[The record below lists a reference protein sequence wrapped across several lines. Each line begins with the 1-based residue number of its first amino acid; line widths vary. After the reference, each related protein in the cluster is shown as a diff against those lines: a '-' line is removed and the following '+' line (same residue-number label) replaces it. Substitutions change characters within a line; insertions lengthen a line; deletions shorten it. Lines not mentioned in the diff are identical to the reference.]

1 MPQQPR
7 HPDAHY
13 RLSRFISMLFLL
25 TCLPGVLRGQTDLPR
40 QQLAPQVRKAV
51 AASRV
56 LHEAPRTQQMH
67 LSIGLPLRNQDE
79 LEALLPQLS
88 DPASANFHKY
98 LTPEQFAAEYG
109 PTEEDY
115 QAAIQFAQA
124 SGLTVTHT
132 HSNRGVLSVSGA
144 AADVE
149 RAFGVK
155 LMTYQHPTRG
165 EFYAPDREPT
175 LPAGAKLQ
183 DVAGLDNF
191 APPQPMGL
199 THGPETPLALQ
210 MRTNPLV
217 SGSGPYGYLIG
228 KDFRAAYAPGVTL
241 TGAGMT
247 VGLLEF
253 DGFFAGDE
261 TANFAA
267 AGLPAVPTTTVLLD
281 GFNGVP
287 GGDNVEVILDI
298 MMASY
303 MAPGLS
309 KVMVYEGETP
319 NDILNRMATD
329 NLAQQLSSSWG
340 FGGVNATTEQIF
352 KQYIAQGQ
360 SFMQASG
367 DSGAY
372 KNGVMTP
379 SDDPNVTVVGGTSVA
394 TSGGGGPW
402 LSEGAW
408 SGSGGGIS
416 TAYAIPSYQTG
427 VTMTAAKGST
437 TMRNLPDVALTADI
451 EMYLICDNG
460 YAISVGGTSAAAPL
474 WAGFLALANQQA
486 AANAK
491 PRVGFLNPLV
501 YAIGESGN
509 YALDFHDITTGN
521 TGYAAVTG
529 YDLAT
534 GWGSPMGQHL
544 IYDLTGT
551 AAAPGFNVALPV
563 ATLGIRQPATGAT
576 TGGATSLTVTPVSGF
591 TGTVGLA
598 VTGLPAGVTA
608 VFSPASTVLSSTAA
622 ASSTL
627 TFTVGTTAV
636 AGTYPLTI
644 TGLSGKVSNTA
655 TLTFSVLAPSFTLTP
670 SSAVVTVVRPGSSTT
685 TIAVGAVNG
694 FSGSVA
700 LTTGTL
706 PTGVTAA
713 FSAAT
718 ATASSIMTIT
728 AGSTAVNGT
737 YTLMVNGVSGTLKSS
752 TTVAVTV
759 GTPSFALT
767 PSSAALTLNRP
778 SSGTSTIAIGA
789 VNGFT
794 GSVALTVGT
803 LPAGITATLSGANT
817 VASNVLT
824 LTAGSTAL
832 AGVYPITINGVSG
845 SLTASTTVTVTVV
858 LPKFTLTPSTTAIT
872 ISRPNSES
880 SIIAIGATGGFTGT
894 VALTASNLPAGLT
907 AAFSTSSA
915 TAGIVFTATA
925 SSAAAAGVYPIAING
940 VSGSLIAST
949 VVTVTVVIPTFTLT
963 PSAAAVTISRP
974 GTATSTIAVGE
985 VNGFTGSVQMTIGTL
1000 PAGVT
1005 AAWGAGSANLLTI
1018 TASSTAAT
1026 GLFPVTV
1033 TGTSG
1038 TLKVT
1043 TTVSVTV
1050 LAPSFTLAFT
1060 PASLAVPRGGSSA
1073 GSVTIGAVN
1082 GFSSTV
1088 TFAATGLPTGVTALF
1103 GTAAKGVVIVNFLA
1117 PPTAVAGSYAV
1128 TIAGVSGTLTA
1139 SAHLTLVV
1147 VAPSTATNF
1156 VNLAPNYNTLALAMD
1171 GVAFTGA
1178 GIDGAANGTSEAYSA
1193 NLTGV
1198 QQTIGGTAF
1207 YFGPAGVLDAVSGQ
1221 TVVLPAGQ
1229 FASLKLLATA
1239 VNGGQMTQTFKVT
1252 YTDGTSTSVVQSLSD
1267 WFSPASY
1274 TGETK
1279 ALTMAHRDTGTGLL
1293 DNRNFNLY
1301 EYSITLNSAKT
1312 VANVTFPNNSNVVV
1326 LAASLAG
1333 QVTSSTTK

>member
-1 MPQQPR
+1 MLQLQGST
-7 HPDAHY
+7 H
-13 RLSRFISMLFLL
+13 RFGRIASFVFFLI
-25 TCLPGVLRGQTDLPR
+25 CLPASLLGQTDLLR
-40 QQLAPQVRKAV
+40 QQPSTQVRRAV
-51 AASRV
+51 AASRL
-56 LHEAPRTQQMH
+56 LHQAPRSQRLH

-88 DPASANFHKY
+88 DPRSPNFHKY

-109 PTEEDY
+109 PSEQDY
-115 QAAIQFAQA
+115 QAAIEFAQQH
-124 SGLTVTHT
+124 GLTVTQT
-132 HSNRGVLSVSGA
+132 HGNRGVLSVSGA

-149 RAFGVK
+149 TAFGVK

-175 LPAGAKLQ
+175 MPAGAKLQ
-183 DVAGLDNF
+183 DVSGLDNF
-191 APPQPMGL
+191 APPAPMGL

-210 MRTNPLV
+210 LRPNPLV
-217 SGSGPYGYLIG
+217 SGSGPGGYLIG

-253 DGFFAGDE
+253 DGFFAADE

-267 AGLPAVPTTTVLLD
+267 AGLPAVPTSTVLVD
-281 GFNGVP
+281 GATGSA

-309 KVMVYEGETP
+309 KVIVYEGYTP

-372 KNGVMTP
+372 RNGVMTP

-394 TSGGGGPW
+394 TSGPSGAW

-408 SGSGGGIS
+408 SGSGGGVS
-416 TAYAIPSYQTG
+416 GMYAIPSYQTG
-427 VTMTAAKGST
+427 VAMAARSGST
-437 TMRNLPDVALTADI
+437 TMRNIPDVALTADI

-460 YAISVGGTSAAAPL
+460 YQISVGGTSAAAPL
-474 WAGFLALANQQA
+474 WAGFMALANQQA
-486 AANAK
+486 AANGKA
-491 PRVGFLNPLV
+491 RVGFINPLV

-521 TGYAAVTG
+521 TGYAAVAG

-551 AAAPGFNVALPV
+551 AAAASFTVAVPV
-563 ATLGIRQPATGAT
+563 TTLGIRQPAAGAT
-576 TGGATSLTVTPVSGF
+576 TGGAVSLSVTPVSGF

-608 VFSPASTVLSSTAA
+608 SFSPASPVLSSTSAV
-622 ASSTL
+622 SSTL
-627 TFTVGTTAV
+627 TFAVGTTAA

-644 TGLSGKVSNTA
+644 TGLSGKVSSTA

-670 SSAVVTVVRPGSSTT
+670 ASTAVTVVKPGSATAI
-685 TIAVGAVNG
+685 IAIGAVNG
-694 FSGSVA
+694 FTGSVA
-700 LTTGTL
+700 LTASGL
-706 PTGVTAA
+706 PTGVTAT

-718 ATASSIMTIT
+718 STGTSVMTFT

-737 YTLMVNGVSGTLKSS
+737 YSIAVNGVSGSLKA
-752 TTVAVTV
+752 TTSLALTV
-759 GTPSFALT
+759 GTPSFTLT

-789 VNGFT
+789 VDGFT
-794 GSVALTVGT
+794 GSVALKVGT
-803 LPAGITATLSGANT
+803 LPTGITASFGAAGST
-817 VASNVLT
+817 TGNVLA
-824 LTAGSTAL
+824 LTAGSTAA
-832 AGVYPITINGVSG
+832 AGVYPITITGTSG
-845 SLTASTTVTVTVV
+845 TLTASTTVTVTVV
-858 LPKFTLTPSTTAIT
+858 LPKFTLTPSTAAIT

-880 SIIAIGATGGFTGT
+880 SMIAIGASGGFTGS
-894 VALTASNLPAGLT
+894 VALTTGTMPAGLT

-915 TAGIVFTATA
+915 TQGIVFTATA
-925 SSAAAAGVYPIAING
+925 SSTAAAGVYPITING
-940 VSGSLIAST
+940 VSGSLTAST
-949 VVTVTVVIPTFTLT
+949 VVTVTVVIPSFTLT
-963 PSAAAVTISRP
+963 PSAATVTISRP
-974 GTATSTIAVGE
+974 GSGTSTIAVGA
-985 VNGFTGSVQMTIGTL
+985 VNGFTGSVQMSIGTL

-1005 AAWGAGSANLLTI
+1005 ATWGAGSGNLLTI
-1018 TASSTAAT
+1018 AASSTAAS
-1026 GLFPVTV
+1026 GMFPVTV
-1033 TGTSG
+1033 TGVSG
-1038 TLKVT
+1038 TLKAT
-1043 TTVSVTV
+1043 ATVSVTV

-1073 GSVTIGAVN
+1073 GTLAIGAVN

-1088 TFAATGLPTGVTALF
+1088 TLTATGLPAGVTALF
-1103 GTAAKGVVIVNFLA
+1103 GTATKGVVIVNFLA

-1128 TIAGVSGTLTA
+1128 TISGVSGTLTA
-1139 SAHLTLVV
+1139 SAHLTLTVV
-1147 VAPSTATNF
+1147 VPATATSL
-1156 VNLAPNYNTLALAMD
+1156 VNLAPNYNVLALATD
-1171 GVAFTGA
+1171 SVAFAGT

-1198 QQTIGGTAF
+1198 QQTIGGTTF
-1207 YFGPAGVLDAVSGQ
+1207 YFGPAAVLDAVSGQ
-1221 TVVLPAGQ
+1221 TVALPAGQ
-1229 FASLKLLATA
+1229 FVSLKLLATA
-1239 VNGGQMTQTFKVT
+1239 VNGAQLNQAFKVT

-1267 WFSPASY
+1267 WFTPASY

-1293 DNRNFNLY
+1293 DARTFYLY
-1301 EYSITLNSAKT
+1301 EYSIALNSAKM
-1312 VANVTFPNNSNVVV
+1312 VASVTFPGNSNVVV

-1333 QVTSSTTK
+1333 QVTASATK